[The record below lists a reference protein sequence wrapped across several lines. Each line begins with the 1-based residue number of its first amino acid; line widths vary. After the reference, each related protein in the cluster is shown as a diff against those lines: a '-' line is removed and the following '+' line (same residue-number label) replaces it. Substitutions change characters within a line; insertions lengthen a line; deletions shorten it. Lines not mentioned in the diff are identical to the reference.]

1 MVMLRSVLSS
11 ARRIPLIK
19 FRKGGPFLD
28 VASQSTGGAA
38 GSSPS
43 TAAGASGAAATG
55 HSRSVSSGEAI
66 EEWQLPARY
75 RRKPIDDVEAEW
87 INRGGPPA

>member
-1 MVMLRSVLSS
+1 MVMLRAAALLSA

-38 GSSPS
+38 GTS
-43 TAAGASGAAATG
+43 AASAPAHA
-55 HSRSVSSGEAI
+55 RSVSSGEAI

-75 RRKPIDDVEAEW
+75 RRKPIDEVEMEW

>member
-1 MVMLRSVLSS
+1 MLRAAALLSS

-38 GSSPS
+38 GTS
-43 TAAGASGAAATG
+43 AASAATPA
-55 HSRSVSSGEAI
+55 HARSVSSGEAI

-75 RRKPIDDVEAEW
+75 RRKPIDEVEMEY

>member
-28 VASQSTGGAA
+28 TVGQTAGGAT
-38 GSSPS
+38 GS
-43 TAAGASGAAATG
+43 AAAAAPA
-55 HSRSVSSGEAI
+55 HARSVSSGEAI

-75 RRKPIDDVEAEW
+75 RRKPIDDVEMEW

>member
-1 MVMLRSVLSS
+1 MLRAAALLSS

-38 GSSPS
+38 GTS
-43 TAAGASGAAATG
+43 AAAAATPA
-55 HSRSVSSGEAI
+55 HARSVSSGEAI

-75 RRKPIDDVEAEW
+75 RRKPIDEVEMEW

>member
-1 MVMLRSVLSS
+1 MVMLRAAALLSS

-38 GSSPS
+38 GTS
-43 TAAGASGAAATG
+43 AAATPA
-55 HSRSVSSGEAI
+55 HARSVSSGEAI

-75 RRKPIDDVEAEW
+75 RRKPIDEVEMEW

>member
-11 ARRIPLIK
+11 ARRVPLIK
-19 FRKGGPFLD
+19 FRKGGPFLE
-28 VASQSTGGAA
+28 AA
-38 GSSPS
+38 NHS
-43 TAAGASGAAATG
+43 ASGATGPAATTAAPA
-55 HSRSVSSGEAI
+55 HARSVSSGEAI

-75 RRKPIDDVEAEW
+75 RRRPIDDVEMEW

>member
-1 MVMLRSVLSS
+1 MLRAAALLSS

-38 GSSPS
+38 GTS
-43 TAAGASGAAATG
+43 AASAATPA
-55 HSRSVSSGEAI
+55 HARSVSSGEAI

-75 RRKPIDDVEAEW
+75 RRKPIDEVEMEW

>member
-43 TAAGASGAAATG
+43 TAAGASGAAA
-55 HSRSVSSGEAI
+55 SARSVSSGEAI

>member
-1 MVMLRSVLSS
+1 MLRAAALLSS
-11 ARRIPLIK
+11 ARRVPLIK

-38 GSSPS
+38 GTS
-43 TAAGASGAAATG
+43 AAAAATPA
-55 HSRSVSSGEAI
+55 HARSVSSGEAI

-75 RRKPIDDVEAEW
+75 RRKPIDEVEMEW